1 MRVVVA
7 ALAAL
12 GLAACGGDEPGDNP
26 MIDAAVQMDA
36 ASKVVALATC
46 PSSVAAT
53 MTTGA
58 TAFSPSAS
66 TVSVGGVVKLTT
78 TVGHN
83 VIPNTLVST
92 DSALMVGQNATKCFQ
107 FNAAGTYGIACGFH
121 GFAGTITVQ

>member
-1 MRVVVA
+1 MTRLALAA
-7 ALAAL
+7 ALA
-12 GLAACGGDEPGDNP
+12 LAACGGNEPQDNP
-26 MIDAAVQMDA
+26 MIDAAVQVDA

-46 PSSVAAT
+46 PTSVAAT

-58 TAFSPSAS
+58 SAFSPTAS
-66 TVSVGGVVKLTT
+66 TVNVGDVVKLTT

-83 VIPNTLVST
+83 VVPNTLVNT
-92 DSALMVGQNATKCFQ
+92 DSALNVGQNVTKCFQ